1 MMQEICFVC
10 FSTQGICFTKKYF
23 DILTFQL
30 FSGCDRREMLMVS
43 LTLLWKFPDA
53 INNQD
58 YQQHNTQCIYM
69 MYEGI
74 HIISIQENPVGQIG
88 YYNHLCLYSSQY
100 LFAYSITVAAGSA
113 EKGTHHQCHNSNQH
127 HTKVPS
133 ILQSISVQAP
143 GFVQLIQFKCLT
155 GSTTLM
161 YRKYKWFFQFNA
173 LVKGFLKYCFL
184 LFMNLV

>member
-1 MMQEICFVC
+1 MPSIIKTMN
-10 FSTQGICFTKKYF
+10 STQ
-23 DILTFQL
+23 
-30 FSGCDRREMLMVS
+30 
-43 LTLLWKFPDA
+43 
-53 INNQD
+53 
-58 YQQHNTQCIYM
+58 HNAFNM

-74 HIISIQENPVGQIG
+74 HTISIQDSENPVGQIG

-100 LFAYSITVAAGSA
+100 LFAYSITVAAGSV

-143 GFVQLIQFKCLT
+143 GFVQSIQFKYLT
-155 GSTTLM
+155 GSSLM
-161 YRKYKWFFQFNA
+161 YRKYKWYFQFQA
-173 LVKGFLKYCFL
+173 LGKGFLKYCFL